1 MSSCEISI
9 VLRPD
14 YEDDQVED
22 FVPAPRSVPT
32 EPFTLSIIDNGKPKA
47 KQLLGELAS
56 LLEDRFPIA
65 NVELVSNSALS
76 ATAQYTMQLCN
87 CVLPSSIPS
96 VGKLK
101 FIVYGQTVAN

>member
-1 MSSCEISI
+1 MSSCEIAI

-14 YEDDQVED
+14 YEDDQVAN

-56 LLEDRFPIA
+56 LLEDRFPVA
-65 NVELVSNSALS
+65 NVELVSKSSAGKPLE
-76 ATAQYTMQLCN
+76 ADVAQ
-87 CVLPSSIPS
+87 S
-96 VGKLK
+96 VAARSRMVITG
-101 FIVYGQTVAN
+101 VGD

>member
-22 FVPAPRSVPT
+22 FVHAPRSVPT
-32 EPFTLSIIDNGKPKA
+32 DPFTLSIIDNGKPKA

-65 NVELVSNSALS
+65 DVELVSKSSAGKPLE
-76 ATAQYTMQLCN
+76 ADVAQ
-87 CVLPSSIPS
+87 S
-96 VGKLK
+96 VAARSRMVITGL
-101 FIVYGQTVAN
+101 GD